1 MIVQYIP
8 HADVPAYEA
17 MGWTRSTALDGTNHG
32 LYSALMVAP
41 EGIAGAQIDP
51 LVSEEADGGVTE
63 P

>member
-17 MGWTRSTALDGTNHG
+17 MGWTRSPALVGTNHG
-32 LYSALMVAP
+32 HYSALMVAP

-51 LVSEEADGGVTE
+51 LVSEEAMPGVTE